1 MDCPPPPPPHTRWLL
16 VLQVTS
22 RARALKA
29 LGDQRTN
36 ERVNRGEQVPGVTH
50 VLVEWGMDEYRLVET
65 ISERMRS
72 VSDAIRCCFL

>member
-1 MDCPPPPPPHTRWLL
+1 M
-16 VLQVTS
+16 
-22 RARALKA
+22 KA

-65 ISERMRS
+65 VTERLYG
-72 VSDAIRCCFL
+72 VNDAIR

>member
-1 MDCPPPPPPHTRWLL
+1 MSWQAFQLSLFLYCY
-16 VLQVTS
+16 LQVTS

-65 ISERMRS
+65 VTERLYG
-72 VSDAIRCCFL
+72 VNDAIR

>member
-1 MDCPPPPPPHTRWLL
+1 M
-16 VLQVTS
+16 
-22 RARALKA
+22 KA

-65 ISERMRS
+65 VTERLYG
-72 VSDAIRCCFL
+72 VNDAVR